1 MHNSPN
7 RPPDTQWTQEN
18 HVNLADCYRNA
29 NLNYSEV
36 SHHKGQNGYH

>member
-18 HVNLADCYRNA
+18 HVNLTDCYRNA